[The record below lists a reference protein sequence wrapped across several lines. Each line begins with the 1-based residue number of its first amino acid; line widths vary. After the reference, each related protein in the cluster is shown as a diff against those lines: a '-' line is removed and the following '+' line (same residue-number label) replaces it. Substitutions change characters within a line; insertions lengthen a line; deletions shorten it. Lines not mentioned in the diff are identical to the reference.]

1 MKASWAGVFPAV
13 TTKFKRDL
21 SLDIDGMRAHFAWQ
35 IESGVDGLIVCG
47 SVGENSAL
55 SFDEK
60 LAILRLALE
69 VSSGRVPVLATV
81 AENTTA
87 EAIRAVEAG
96 AKAGAD
102 GFMVLPAMRYV
113 SDRRETLTYYRT
125 VAKVCAKPIMV
136 YNNPVAYGVDV
147 TPEMFAELADVAE
160 LVAIKESSDNVRRI
174 TDLIDLTGTRYAL
187 FCGVDDLAM
196 EAMLMGAVGWV
207 AGLVNAF
214 PGETVAIYRFIRDR
228 RIDDALAIYR
238 WFSQLLHLD
247 VSRKLVQNIKLV
259 EALAGVGS
267 EFVRPPR
274 LPLEGD
280 ERARIEKTFAIA
292 MQNRSTLPRLA
303 AALRPRALAT

>member
-47 SVGENSAL
+47 SLGENSAL

-125 VAKVCAKPIMV
+125 VAKA
-136 YNNPVAYGVDV
+136 
-147 TPEMFAELADVAE
+147 
-160 LVAIKESSDNVRRI
+160 
-174 TDLIDLTGTRYAL
+174 
-187 FCGVDDLAM
+187 
-196 EAMLMGAVGWV
+196 
-207 AGLVNAF
+207 
-214 PGETVAIYRFIRDR
+214 
-228 RIDDALAIYR
+228 
-238 WFSQLLHLD
+238 
-247 VSRKLVQNIKLV
+247 VSRAREFSGLTTRR
-259 EALAGVGS
+259 GCVG
-267 EFVRPPR
+267 
-274 LPLEGD
+274 
-280 ERARIEKTFAIA
+280 A
-292 MQNRSTLPRLA
+292 
-303 AALRPRALAT
+303 